1 MVHQSMIFHVWQG
14 YGHYFLHH
22 QMLSEPLE
30 EMIGKL
36 LETNP
41 VAADQLLK
49 DKGLSMVPLGLTKKL
64 FWTT

>member
-1 MVHQSMIFHVWQG
+1 MIINLWQG
-14 YGHYFLHH
+14 YGHYFLHQ

-41 VAADQLLK
+41 VAADQLLR
-49 DKGLSMVPLGLTKKL
+49 DKGLSLVPLGWTTKL
-64 FWTT
+64 F

>member
-1 MVHQSMIFHVWQG
+1 MFHQSMIFHVWQG
-14 YGHYFLHH
+14 YGHYFLHQ

-41 VAADQLLK
+41 VAANQLLK

-64 FWTT
+64 F